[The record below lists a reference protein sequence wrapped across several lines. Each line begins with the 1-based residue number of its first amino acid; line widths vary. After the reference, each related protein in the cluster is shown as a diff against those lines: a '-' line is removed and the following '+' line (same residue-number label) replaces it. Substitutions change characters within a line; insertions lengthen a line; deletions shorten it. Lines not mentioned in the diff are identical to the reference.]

1 MIKQIFCAFQNINNF
16 FIAIKRSYGSNIIHI
31 ASLKCP
37 CDYKLKIGLIINF
50 IKINIPKNLPL
61 QAWFYDFHLA
71 KY

>member
-1 MIKQIFCAFQNINNF
+1 
-16 FIAIKRSYGSNIIHI
+16 
-31 ASLKCP
+31 
-37 CDYKLKIGLIINF
+37 LKIGLIINF